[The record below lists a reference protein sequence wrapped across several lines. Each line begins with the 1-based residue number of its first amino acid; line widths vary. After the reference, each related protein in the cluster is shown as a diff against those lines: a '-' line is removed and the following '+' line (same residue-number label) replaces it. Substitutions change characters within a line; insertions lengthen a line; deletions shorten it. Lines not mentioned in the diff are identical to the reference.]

1 MSQKLKMS
9 LKLSQQLKMSPQ
21 LQQAIKLLQVSRL
34 ELNSSIQN
42 ELVNNPLLEE
52 IVDSIGNEEAGIK
65 KENEESDSNLEDL
78 KENVDFETGASSDL
92 DWRKLNKSVGA
103 LSMQGKNDL
112 NYEHILSKSLS
123 LAEHLDWQVKVSVL
137 DETQKD
143 LAYLLIDSINED
155 GYFVTSLEEVAK
167 NNKLD
172 IEDLEEILLHIQE
185 MDPPGVG
192 ARNLQESLLLQA
204 KFHQEDTKDIL
215 HIINN
220 HLGHLEQ
227 KNFKAIAKD
236 LDYSLDLTKDLCD
249 VILNFSPKPGQA
261 FVTASAETYISPD
274 IYITKIAGNYVIF
287 LNQDGLPSLQI
298 SPSYK
303 EWKKDK
309 KMKAYVNEKFK
320 AAVWIIRSL
329 YQRQK
334 TIYKVTECILKRQ
347 LEFFERGQEFL
358 KPMILKDVAQEID
371 VHESTVSRVVSNK
384 YVHTSRGVLSLKYF
398 FNSAVLCSDGR
409 LTSSASVKA
418 KIKKMISL
426 EDPLRPFSD
435 QRLTI
440 YLEEDGIQVARRTVA
455 KYREMLKILPASK
468 RRKIA

>member
-34 ELNSSIQN
+34 ELSSSIQH

-52 IVDSIGNEEAGIK
+52 VVDSIGNEEAGVK
-65 KENEESDSNLEDL
+65 KENEESDSELEDL

-92 DWRKLNKSVGA
+92 DWRKLNKSVLA

-112 NYEHILSKSLS
+112 NYEHILSKSVS
-123 LAEHLDWQVKVSVL
+123 LADHLDWQIKVSVL
-137 DETQKD
+137 NEKQKD
-143 LAYLLIDSINED
+143 LAYLLVDSINED
-155 GYFVTSLEEVAK
+155 GYFFSSLEEVAE
-167 NNKLD
+167 NNKVDL
-172 IEDLEEILLHIQE
+172 EDLKEILLHVQE

-192 ARNLQESLLLQA
+192 ARSLQENLLLQA

-215 HIINN
+215 NIINN
-220 HLGHLEQ
+220 HLGHLE
-227 KNFKAIAKD
+227 KKDFKSIAKT
-236 LDYSLDLTKDLCD
+236 LGYSLELTKDLCD
-249 VILNFSPKPGQA
+249 IILNFSPKPGEA

-274 IYITKIAGNYVIF
+274 IYISKIANDYVIF

-303 EWKKDK
+303 EWKKDE
-309 KMKAYVNEKFK
+309 KMKSYVDEKFK

-334 TIYKVTECILKRQ
+334 TIYKVTECILKKQ
-347 LEFFERGQEFL
+347 LEFFEKGQEFL

-384 YVHTSRGVLSLKYF
+384 YVHTSRGVLPLKYF
-398 FNSAVLCSDGR
+398 FNSAVVCSNGR

-435 QRLTI
+435 QKLTI

-455 KYREMLKILPASK
+455 KYREMLKILPAAK